1 MLGTMRHTTRCA
13 ALAVAGTLAFAACGG
28 GDDGATATPAAQA
41 STTIVTATVPA
52 TTPTTAAT
60 TTTAAPAPTTTAA
73 PAVAKPNAN
82 TASRAEMAAAFT
94 AAGISSASRWATE
107 VEEYRPYPTNDPNMA
122 KLRQNLAKYNPGP
135 GVVDAIIASL
145 SL

>member
-1 MLGTMRHTTRCA
+1 MRHASRA
-13 ALAVAGTLAFAACGG
+13 AGLVFAGILVFTACGG
-28 GDDGATATPAAQA
+28 DEDDSAAPAAQV
-41 STTIVTATVPA
+41 STTVPA
-52 TTPTTAAT
+52 TTLSTPTTVST
-60 TTTAAPAPTTTAA
+60 TTTAAPATTTTAA

-82 TASRAEMAAAFT
+82 TASRAEMTAAFT
-94 AAGISSASRWATE
+94 TAGISNASRWAME

>member
-1 MLGTMRHTTRCA
+1 MRHTTRYATIGLA
-13 ALAVAGTLAFAACGG
+13 AILAFAACGG
-28 GDDGATATPAAQA
+28 GDDEDTATPAAQV
-41 STTIVTATVPA
+41 STTVVTTVPA
-52 TTPTTAAT
+52 TTPTTVLTPTTAAPAT
-60 TTTAAPAPTTTAA
+60 TTTAAPAP
-73 PAVAKPNAN
+73 VVVKPNAN

-94 AAGISSASRWATE
+94 VAGISNASRWAME

-135 GVVDAIIASL
+135 GVVDGIIASL